1 MILSDILRPERIAAL
16 RRWRE
21 AIAGAALGLVALWA
35 WFGGVGVVAW
45 LAVPLA
51 ITGSALIWT
60 GAIRGQLRGPGT
72 GPGVV
77 DMTEGQL
84 AYFGPLDGGVVALDR
99 IQAIVLDLRG
109 KPRHWILRRDD
120 GPPLHIPVTAKGA
133 DALID
138 AFAALPGFRL
148 ERALHLR
155 GANSDGLRIVWTRPA
170 DPATPTAP
178 AARIAA
184 SRHLH

>member
-1 MILSDILRPERIAAL
+1 MILSDILRPERVAAL

-21 AIAGAALGLVALWA
+21 ALAGGALVLLALWA
-35 WFGGVGVVAW
+35 WVSGLGIVAW
-45 LAVPLA
+45 LAVPLGVTA
-51 ITGSALIWT
+51 AALIWT

-99 IQAIVLDLRG
+99 LQAIVIDTDST
-109 KPRHWILRRDD
+109 PRHWVLRRDD
-120 GPPLHIPVTAKGA
+120 GPALHIPVTAKGA
-133 DALID
+133 DVLID

-148 ERALHLR
+148 ERALQPR
-155 GANSDGLRIVWTRPA
+155 GAGADGLRIVWTRPA
-170 DPATPTAP
+170 TTPAQPDSVTP
-178 AARIAA
+178 AR
-184 SRHLH
+184 RLH

>member
-1 MILSDILRPERIAAL
+1 MIILSDILRPERMAAL

-21 AIAGAALGLVALWA
+21 ALTGGALGLVALWA
-35 WFGGVGVVAW
+35 WVAGVGPVAW
-45 LAVPLA
+45 LAVPLGVA
-51 ITGSALIWT
+51 SAALVWT
-60 GAIRGQLRGPGT
+60 GAIRGQLRGPGN

-99 IQAIVLDLRG
+99 VQAIVLDTRG
-109 KPRHWILRRDD
+109 KPAHWIVRRDD
-120 GPPLHIPVTAKGA
+120 GPALHIPVTAKGA

-155 GANSDGLRIVWTRPA
+155 GPGHDGQRVIWTRPA
-170 DPATPTAP
+170 PAPDAMP
-178 AARIAA
+178 LNR
-184 SRHLH
+184 RLH